1 MAVIVHS
8 VPLSAKKFTE
18 NDLEVSLKYI
28 NPEVYPGL
36 YSKDVLPVGVTY
48 KCRKLM
54 NIADIRLDIPD
65 NFDDLPEQEIEDN
78 ILQGGGARVAGIG
91 GNAKNVVASID
102 AHGFKLSHIPISV
115 AKGPNDKDTLV
126 NGRTRLFKLKA
137 AGFTTVIVDYYH
149 ADNWDSFLK
158 MTVMTNGVED
168 PYSPHTKGDIIYHC
182 NHAIK
187 QGRLKR
193 ENNEVL
199 ARVQE
204 LAPSSF
210 APTTINKIVNAV
222 LNGDSYTSTCRGF
235 TEATATKWLKDHGY
249 HDNEKGNGIYYKVL
263 STEFAKKAH
272 TMTALFMQD
281 DLKGLDVK
289 ELRIVLHT
297 GTLDAADPEV
307 SWANKIDNFRHR
319 WETYSEAI
327 EKHFFDRPKV
337 KNTIRLYGAIPAVYS
352 LSEKYNMDYLVMF
365 HVGKLKDYTLSE
377 IHGAADFEDALFN

>member
-36 YSKDVLPVGVTY
+36 YSKDVLPAGVKY
-48 KCRKLM
+48 ECRKLM

-78 ILQGGGARVAGIG
+78 MLQGGGARVAGIG
-91 GNAKNVVASID
+91 GNAKEVGASID
-102 AHGFKLSHIPISV
+102 SHGFKLSHIPISV
-115 AKGPNDKDTLV
+115 AKGPNGKDTLV

-149 ADNWDSFLK
+149 TDNWDSFLK

-193 ENNEVL
+193 ETNEVL

-210 APTTINKIVNAV
+210 KPVTINKIVLAV
-222 LNGDSYTSTCRGF
+222 INGDSYTSTCRGF
-235 TEATATKWLKDHGY
+235 TEATAIKWLKDHGY
-249 HDNEKGNGIYYKVL
+249 HDNERGNGIYYKVL

-272 TMTALFMQD
+272 TMAALYMQD

-307 SWANKIDNFRHR
+307 SWSNKIDGFRYR
-319 WETYSEAI
+319 WNMISEAI
-327 EKHFFDRPKV
+327 EKYFFDRPKV
-337 KNTIRLYGAIPAVYS
+337 KNIIRLYGAIPAVYS

-365 HVGKLKDYTLSE
+365 HVGKLKDHTLSE
-377 IHGAADFEDALFN
+377 IHGEEDFEDALFN

>member
-8 VPLSAKKFTE
+8 VPLSAKRFTE
-18 NDLEVSLKYI
+18 NDLEISLKYI

-36 YSKDVLPVGVTY
+36 YFKDVLPAGVTY
-48 KCRKLM
+48 ECRKLM

-78 ILQGGGARVAGIG
+78 MLQGGGARVAGIG
-91 GNAKNVVASID
+91 ANAKEVGASID

-115 AKGPNDKDTLV
+115 AKGPNGHDTLV

-137 AGFTTVIVDYYH
+137 SGFTNVIVDYYH

-158 MTVMTNGVED
+158 LTVMTNGVED

-193 ENNEVL
+193 ETNEVL

-210 APTTINKIVNAV
+210 KPATINKIVLAV
-222 LNGDSYTSTCRGF
+222 INGDSYTSTCRGF
-235 TEATATKWLKDHGY
+235 TEATAIKWLKDHGY
-249 HDNEKGNGIYYKVL
+249 HDNEKGNGIYYKIL

-272 TMTALFMQD
+272 TMAAMYMQD

-307 SWANKIDNFRHR
+307 SWSNKIDNFRHR

-337 KNTIRLYGAIPAVYS
+337 KNIIRLYGAIPAVYS

-365 HVGKLKDYTLSE
+365 HVGKLKDHTLSE
-377 IHGAADFEDALFN
+377 IHGEENFEDAINI